1 MNTDKD
7 VLVKGLQRL
16 GITVVL
22 MFTAPLILW
31 QAFKNDEHPFFWPVF
46 GIGILLAGY
55 AVFMGFKGI
64 KTIMQSVFG
73 KKK

>member
-64 KTIMQSVFG
+64 KTIIQSVFG

>member
-1 MNTDKD
+1 MRTNKD
-7 VLVKGLQRL
+7 LLVKGLQRL
-16 GITVVL
+16 GITVIL
-22 MFTAPLILW
+22 MFTAPLLLW

-64 KTIMQSVFG
+64 TTIMQSVFG